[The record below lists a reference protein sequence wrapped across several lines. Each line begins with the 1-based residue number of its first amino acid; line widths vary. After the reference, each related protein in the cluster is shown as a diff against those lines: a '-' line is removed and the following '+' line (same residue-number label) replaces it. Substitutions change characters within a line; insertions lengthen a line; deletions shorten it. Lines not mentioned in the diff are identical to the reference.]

1 MKLSDGEKLILL
13 ALADQKDGKE
23 ELDLDFIRSAIFN
36 GHSWALS
43 WEYPGIATE
52 ETDEAIVKETADILS
67 MWSYIEH
74 SVKKLPAADQ
84 TKLAANVYPYDLTFS
99 GFDANHDKHHSVA
112 SFLINNMDRFS
123 EFKGR
128 SLNSHSQTSLP
139 SYRKMLP
146 AYDAEMHKVGFG
158 GRSLSAESIEK
169 IVKG

>member
-23 ELDLDFIRSAIFN
+23 EIDLDFIRSAIFN

-43 WEYPGIATE
+43 WQYPGIATE
-52 ETDEAIVKETADILS
+52 ETEESIVKETADILG

-74 SVKKLPAADQ
+74 SVKKLPSAEQDQ
-84 TKLAANVYPYDLTFS
+84 LAKNAHPYDLTFS
-99 GFDANHDKHHSVA
+99 GFDGNHDKHHSVA

-128 SLNSHSQTSLP
+128 SLNSHSQMSLP
-139 SYRKMLP
+139 SYRRMLP
-146 AYDAEMHKVGFG
+146 AYNEEVQKAGFG
-158 GRSLSAESIEK
+158 GRSLTAESIEK
-169 IVKG
+169 IIKG

>member
-23 ELDLDFIRSAIFN
+23 EIDLDFIRSAIFN

-52 ETDEAIVKETADILS
+52 EAEETIVKETADILS
-67 MWSYIEH
+67 MWSYIES
-74 SVKKLPAADQ
+74 SVKKLPAGEQIA
-84 TKLAANVYPYDLTFS
+84 LAAKVHPYDLTFE
-99 GFDANHDKHHSVA
+99 GFDGNHDKHHSVA
-112 SFLINNMDRFS
+112 SFLINNMDRFT

-139 SYRKMLP
+139 SYRKMLR
-146 AYDAEMHKVGFG
+146 AYDAEMQNLGFG
-158 GRSLSAESIEK
+158 GRGLSAESIER
-169 IVKG
+169 IIKG

>member
-23 ELDLDFIRSAIFN
+23 EIDLDFIRSAIFN

-52 ETDEAIVKETADILS
+52 EAEEAIVKETADILS
-67 MWSYIEH
+67 MWSYIES
-74 SVKKLPAADQ
+74 SVKQLSAAEQ
-84 TKLAANVYPYDLTFS
+84 STLTTNVYPYDLTFS
-99 GFDANHDKHHSVA
+99 GFDGNHDKHHSVA

-128 SLNSHSQTSLP
+128 SLNSHSQASLP

-146 AYDAEMHKVGFG
+146 AYDAEMRKLGFG
-158 GRSLSAESIEK
+158 GRGLPADSIEK
-169 IVKG
+169 IIKG

>member
-23 ELDLDFIRSAIFN
+23 EIDLDFIRSAIFN
-36 GHSWALS
+36 GQSWAIS

-52 ETDEAIVKETADILS
+52 DTEEAIAKETVDILS
-67 MWSYIEH
+67 MWSYIES
-74 SVKKLPAADQ
+74 SVKKLTADEQ
-84 TKLAANVYPYDLTFS
+84 TTLAANVYPYDLTFS
-99 GFDANHDKHHSVA
+99 GFDGNHDKHHSVA

-128 SLNSHSQTSLP
+128 SLNSHSQSSLP

-146 AYDAEMHKVGFG
+146 AYDAEMRNLGFG
-158 GRSLSAESIEK
+158 GRGLPADSIEK
-169 IVKG
+169 IIKG